1 MRQGLLWLSERQ
13 GVFNFVR
20 SNGLARRFASR
31 FVAGESIDQGV
42 EAARELSRRGITSSL
57 DLLGESVTVEAEAV
71 AARDQYLR
79 MLDRMA
85 ASGAEV
91 NVSVKL
97 TQMGLDV
104 SEALCVANMVA
115 ILEKAAAL
123 HGFVRLDME
132 SSEYTQR
139 TLEFFRRRLFDRFGA
154 HCGVVI
160 QSMLRRSE
168 QDIEDLIAMKAR
180 VRLCK
185 GAYLEPPAVA
195 FPEKA
200 DVDKNYVR
208 LMERLLLAGN
218 YPGLATH
225 DEAIIAHA
233 RDFVR
238 RQGIGT
244 DRFEFQML
252 YGVRRDLQEKPPPGG
267 LPAPGLYPVRNA
279 VVSLSHAAAGGATR
293 QHRLFPRQH
302 RAGVGTGTVS
312 ELTLGG
318 YMAKH
323 DRAAAFGG
331 SDGQAYS
338 VAIYVD
344 EEPDLRGL
352 YGAALLFVRWSPA
365 GDQPVGHVES
375 ETLAW
380 GRTEAEA
387 ADRLKALSLYDVK
400 TALDEAIARAPSEW

>member
-20 SNGLARRFASR
+20 RNGLARRFASR
-31 FVAGESIDQGV
+31 FVAGESVEQGV
-42 EAARELSRRGITSSL
+42 AAARELSRRGITASL
-57 DLLGESVTVEAEAV
+57 DLLGESVTVEDEAT

-85 ASGAEV
+85 ESGTEV

-97 TQMGLDV
+97 TQMGLDI
-104 SEALCVANMVA
+104 SETLCESNMNA

-132 SSEYTQR
+132 GSDYTQR
-139 TLEFFRRRLFDRFGA
+139 TLDFFRRRLFDRFGA

-168 QDIEDLIAMKAR
+168 QDIEDLIGMQAR

-200 DVDKNYVR
+200 DVDRNYVR

-238 RQGIGT
+238 RHEIPT

-252 YGVRRDLQEKPPPGG
+252 YGVRRDLQER
-267 LPAPGLYPVRNA
+267 LR
-279 VVSLSHAAAGGATR
+279 AAGY
-293 QHRLFPRQH
+293 RLRVYIPF
-302 RAGVGTGTVS
+302 GTQWYPYLMRRLA
-312 ELTLGG
+312 ERPANIAFFLGNIV
-318 YMAKH
+318 
-323 DRAAAFGG
+323 RE
-331 SDGQAYS
+331 S
-338 VAIYVD
+338 V
-344 EEPDLRGL
+344 P
-352 YGAALLFVRWSPA
+352 
-365 GDQPVGHVES
+365 
-375 ETLAW
+375 
-380 GRTEAEA
+380 GR
-387 ADRLKALSLYDVK
+387 
-400 TALDEAIARAPSEW
+400 

>member
-20 SNGLARRFASR
+20 RNGLARRFASR

-42 EAARELSRRGITSSL
+42 EAARELSRRGITASL
-57 DLLGESVTVEAEAV
+57 DLLGESVSAEAEAV

-97 TQMGLDV
+97 TQMGLDIA
-104 SEALCVANMVA
+104 EELCVANMTA

-132 SSEYTQR
+132 SSDYTQR
-139 TLEFFRRRLFDRFGA
+139 TLEFFRARLFDRFGA

-168 QDIEDLIAMKAR
+168 QDVEDMIALKAR

-185 GAYLEPPAVA
+185 GAYLEPPAIA
-195 FPEKA
+195 FPDKA
-200 DVDKNYVR
+200 DVDRNYVR
-208 LMERLLLAGN
+208 LMERLLAAGN
-218 YPGLATH
+218 YPGIATH

-238 RQGIGT
+238 RQGVGT

-252 YGVRRDLQEKPPPGG
+252 YGVRRDLQESLRQAGFRLRVYIPFGTQWYPYLMRRLAERPANIAFFLGNIVRESVPG
-267 LPAPGLYPVRNA
+267 R
-279 VVSLSHAAAGGATR
+279 
-293 QHRLFPRQH
+293 
-302 RAGVGTGTVS
+302 
-312 ELTLGG
+312 
-318 YMAKH
+318 
-323 DRAAAFGG
+323 
-331 SDGQAYS
+331 
-338 VAIYVD
+338 
-344 EEPDLRGL
+344 
-352 YGAALLFVRWSPA
+352 
-365 GDQPVGHVES
+365 
-375 ETLAW
+375 
-380 GRTEAEA
+380 
-387 ADRLKALSLYDVK
+387 
-400 TALDEAIARAPSEW
+400 

>member
-20 SNGLARRFASR
+20 RNGLARRFASR

-42 EAARELSRRGITSSL
+42 EAARELSRRGITASL
-57 DLLGESVTVEAEAV
+57 DLLGESVSAEAEAV

-97 TQMGLDV
+97 TQMGLDIA
-104 SEALCVANMVA
+104 EELCVANMTA

-123 HGFVRLDME
+123 RGFVRLDME
-132 SSEYTQR
+132 SSDYTQR
-139 TLEFFRRRLFDRFGA
+139 TLDFFRTRLFDRFGTY
-154 HCGVVI
+154 CGVVI

-168 QDIEDLIAMKAR
+168 QDVEDMIALKAR

-185 GAYLEPPAVA
+185 GAYLEPPTIA
-195 FPEKA
+195 FPDKA
-200 DVDKNYVR
+200 DVDRNYVR
-208 LMERLLLAGN
+208 LMERLLAAGK

-238 RQGIGT
+238 RQGVGT

-252 YGVRRDLQEKPPPGG
+252 YGVRRDLQESLRQAGFRLRVYIPFGTQWYPYLMRRLAERPANIAFFLGNIVRESVPG
-267 LPAPGLYPVRNA
+267 R
-279 VVSLSHAAAGGATR
+279 
-293 QHRLFPRQH
+293 
-302 RAGVGTGTVS
+302 
-312 ELTLGG
+312 
-318 YMAKH
+318 
-323 DRAAAFGG
+323 
-331 SDGQAYS
+331 
-338 VAIYVD
+338 
-344 EEPDLRGL
+344 
-352 YGAALLFVRWSPA
+352 
-365 GDQPVGHVES
+365 
-375 ETLAW
+375 
-380 GRTEAEA
+380 
-387 ADRLKALSLYDVK
+387 
-400 TALDEAIARAPSEW
+400 